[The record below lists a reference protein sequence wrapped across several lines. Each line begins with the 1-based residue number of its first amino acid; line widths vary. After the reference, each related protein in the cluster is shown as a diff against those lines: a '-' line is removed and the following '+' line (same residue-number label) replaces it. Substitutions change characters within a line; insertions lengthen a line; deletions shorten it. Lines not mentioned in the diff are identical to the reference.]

1 MGWLPRLREVGW
13 FKTGRDG
20 PAGSYRY
27 ASRHL
32 FACLEQSMDVV
43 DEWTL
48 ELHDCCRGADG
59 TVRQVYTCEADA
71 RAALACIYA
80 LSKHLGPIPDRYGG
94 PAEVGR
100 WEVRTY
106 DLSAADEQRLA
117 WLDRRTDE
125 P

>member
-1 MGWLPRLREVGW
+1 MTWLPRLREAAW

-27 ASRHL
+27 ACRHL
-32 FACLEQSMDVV
+32 FVCLEQSMDVV

-48 ELHDCCRGADG
+48 ELRDCDKGADG
-59 TVRQVYTCEADA
+59 RVRQDYTNEADA

-80 LSKHLGPIPDRYGG
+80 LSRHLGPLEDRYGG
-94 PAEVGR
+94 PAETGR
-100 WEVRTY
+100 WEIHSY
-106 DLSAADEQRLA
+106 DLSPSDEQRLT
-117 WLDRRTDE
+117 WLRRQHH